1 MAEPGK
7 IGNRT
12 DERPAAGKIRKKK
25 NKKFFKKTIDKQPQP
40 MYNKNVR

>member
-1 MAEPGK
+1 MAEPGR

-12 DERPAAGKIRKKK
+12 NVRPAAGKIRKKK
-25 NKKFFKKTIDKQPQP
+25 NKKFIKKTIDKQQQL